1 MIPLKIQTKLK
12 KMKYGLFGNSSAVQV
27 CRWTRNSLK
36 EDRGCWKEKF
46 YGISSAGCCQMS
58 PATLFCE
65 NKCLH
70 CWRPIELTL
79 GDKMKEV
86 DDPIKIIDGIV
97 EERKKLMM
105 GFGGNDKVDKEKFK
119 KALEPSLFTMS
130 LSGEPTIYPR
140 LGELFAEIRRRG
152 AVSFLVTNGLNPKA
166 LLNLDKK
173 KGEFPTQI
181 TISTNAPNENLFL
194 KWHRSTKKEAWKK
207 FNESLGVLNSLNS
220 KVRRVV
226 RMTLVKEG
234 DGGLSNMSEEN
245 IGEYVSLIKKA
256 NPDFVHVKGF
266 MSVGYARDRM
276 GYDKMPWFREVREY
290 ANKLW
295 KSLTKL
301 TDNSKEGYEIAG
313 EDERSCVVLLAKRG
327 KKLKIDRI

>member
-1 MIPLKIQTKLK
+1 
-12 KMKYGLFGNSSAVQV
+12 
-27 CRWTRNSLK
+27 
-36 EDRGCWKEKF
+36 
-46 YGISSAGCCQMS
+46 
-58 PATLFCE
+58 
-65 NKCLH
+65 
-70 CWRPIELTL
+70 
-79 GDKMKEV
+79 
-86 DDPIKIIDGIV
+86 
-97 EERKKLMM
+97 
-105 GFGGNDKVDKEKFK
+105 
-119 KALEPSLFTMS
+119 
-130 LSGEPTIYPR
+130 
-140 LGELFAEIRRRG
+140 
-152 AVSFLVTNGLNPKA
+152 
-166 LLNLDKK
+166 
-173 KGEFPTQI
+173 
-181 TISTNAPNENLFL
+181 
-194 KWHRSTKKEAWKK
+194 
-207 FNESLGVLNSLNS
+207 
-220 KVRRVV
+220 
-226 RMTLVKEG
+226 MTLVKEG

>member
-1 MIPLKIQTKLK
+1 
-12 KMKYGLFGNSSAVQV
+12 
-27 CRWTRNSLK
+27 
-36 EDRGCWKEKF
+36 
-46 YGISSAGCCQMS
+46 
-58 PATLFCE
+58 
-65 NKCLH
+65 
-70 CWRPIELTL
+70 
-79 GDKMKEV
+79 MKEV

-313 EDERSCVVLLAKRG
+313 EDERSCVVLLAKWG